1 MRRFNSR
8 NAFNLS
14 HDNRLTC
21 DIGELVPIYLEE
33 VIPGD
38 ILRVNTQIVLRM
50 APLIAPI
57 MQQVDVF
64 THFFFVPTRLVYD
77 DWEEYITGGVDGK
90 NASLVPTIKA
100 PAGTGFGLSSLGDY
114 LGVPTGVAGLEV
126 LAFPFRAYD
135 LIYNEWYRDETLQN
149 EVLISKASGLDETTS
164 LKLLNRCYRK
174 DYFTSALPFSQRG
187 DPVYLPLGRSAP
199 VVYGEGSG
207 VNYSP
212 YPEAQIAAGKKV
224 GICNYNIDASG
235 KRGTYAGVEDGE
247 GARIDADGVEIG
259 GPLVTDLSEATAATI
274 NDIRTAFQIQRWLE
288 KNARS
293 GARYIEMLRAH
304 FAVRS
309 SDYRLQRS
317 QFLGGGRSPIVIS
330 EVLQTS
336 ATNEV
341 SPQGNMAGH
350 GFSAQRT
357 HSFKQRFEEHGY
369 VLGIM
374 SVMPKSAYMQGL
386 NRLWSRRSRT
396 DWYWPVFAHL
406 GEQAVYN
413 KEIYA
418 QNTAADDEIF
428 GYQGRYDEYR
438 HHYGSVHGQFRNKD
452 SMLTWHLAR
461 NFSKL
466 PRLNGDF
473 LECKASENK
482 RIYAAENH
490 PDHLWCYINH
500 NIEGIRP
507 IPKKSTP
514 GYIDH
519 D

>member
-50 APLIAPI
+50 APLVAPI

-114 LGVPTGVAGLEV
+114 LGVPTGVAELEV

-135 LIYNEWYRDETLQN
+135 LIYNEWYRDETLQD

-164 LKLLNRCYRK
+164 LKLLNRCYKK

-187 DPVYLPLGRSAP
+187 DPVYLPLGQSAP
-199 VVYGEGSG
+199 VVYGDDAVGFGGGQYVIGDAKYVAPGKQVTLGIRDPEVKPQAYHGVKKEEGQET
-207 VNYSP
+207 VNTIY
-212 YPEAQIAAGKKV
+212 
-224 GICNYNIDASG
+224 
-235 KRGTYAGVEDGE
+235 
-247 GARIDADGVEIG
+247 G
-259 GPLVTDLSEATAATI
+259 GSLVTDLREATAATI

-336 ATNEV
+336 STDAV

-374 SVMPKSAYMQGL
+374 SVMPKAAYMQGL

-418 QNTAADDEIF
+418 QNTEADDGIF

-438 HHYGSVHGQFRNKD
+438 HHYGSVHGQFRKDD
-452 SMLTWHLAR
+452 SMLDWHLAR
-461 NFSKL
+461 KFSKL
-466 PRLNGDF
+466 PVLNGDF
-473 LECKASENK
+473 LECKPSENK
-482 RIYAAENH
+482 RIYAVEDH

>member
-50 APLIAPI
+50 APLVAPI

-100 PAGTGFGLSSLGDY
+100 PAGSGFGLSSLGDY
-114 LGVPTGVAGLEV
+114 LGIPTGVAELEV

-135 LIYNEWYRDETLQN
+135 LIYNEWYRDETLQD

-164 LKLLNRCYRK
+164 LKLLNRCYKK

-207 VNYSP
+207 ANYTIGHYSNIAP
-212 YPEAQIAAGKKV
+212 GRQAAIGDTTISNTDYAYNGVVPEEGDIGATGQAG
-224 GICNYNIDASG
+224 A
-235 KRGTYAGVEDGE
+235 
-247 GARIDADGVEIG
+247 G

-374 SVMPKSAYMQGL
+374 SVMPKAAYMQGL
-386 NRLWSRRSRT
+386 SRLWSRRSRT

-461 NFSKL
+461 KFSEL

-473 LECKASENK
+473 LECKPSENK
-482 RIYAAENH
+482 RIYAAEDH